1 MGSVKPAQPTSSGE
15 WNTRANMATF
25 KRKPAEN
32 PRPRSARIVSGKRSE
47 GATVATSV
55 CITPD
60 EKLALKALMAK
71 THMSGSDLLRQ
82 GLQKVLSEDRHVVPP
97 SIGIVNGIYP
107 ATINDDVVALSN
119 AVVAL
124 GYVVELLEGQ
134 LSRPRRL
141 EARKQLAETIR
152 QLQRIAGLKRIA
164 A

>member
-1 MGSVKPAQPTSSGE
+1 MGDAIF
-15 WNTRANMATF
+15 N
-25 KRKPAEN
+25 RKPAKN
-32 PRPRSARIVSGKRSE
+32 PRPRSTRIVSGKRSD
-47 GATVATSV
+47 GATVPTSV

-71 THMSGSDLLRQ
+71 THKSGSVLLRE
-82 GLQKVLSEDRHVVPP
+82 GLQKVLAEDRDVVPP

-124 GYVVELLEGQ
+124 GYVVALLEGH

-141 EARKQLAETIR
+141 QARAQLSETIA
-152 QLQRIAGLKRIA
+152 QLESIAGRPRC
-164 A
+164 